1 MEDGPT
7 PSTMEGYIIA
17 IYGQLKGQNKDIK
30 TLCDAIHDHEERIAT
45 LEKANICQESFA
57 DGREDWWQTYKE
69 PILIIFSLVTGSII
83 TVILYLV
90 GVQS

>member
-57 DGREDWWQTYKE
+57 SGKEDWWQTYKE
-69 PILIIFSLVTGSII
+69 PILIIFSLITGAII
-83 TVILYLV
+83 TVLLNFA
-90 GVQS
+90 GVRQ